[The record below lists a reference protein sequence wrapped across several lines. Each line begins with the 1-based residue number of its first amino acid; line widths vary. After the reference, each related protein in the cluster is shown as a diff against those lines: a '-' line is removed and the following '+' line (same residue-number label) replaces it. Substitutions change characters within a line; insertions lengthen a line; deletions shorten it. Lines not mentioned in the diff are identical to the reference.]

1 MLSLTLSVYKYLN
14 KRCWLALELLIFFL
28 AQDIIDRVF
37 FDVKVWSINDT
48 IILGLIS
55 IQYIIK
61 IYDNTTKNTKLNLV
75 E

>member
-1 MLSLTLSVYKYLN
+1 MLVGIRITN
-14 KRCWLALELLIFFL
+14 IFL

-61 IYDNTTKNTKLNLV
+61 IYDNTRKNKKPNLV

>member
-1 MLSLTLSVYKYLN
+1 MLVGIRITN
-14 KRCWLALELLIFFL
+14 IFL